1 MLKQDFNGFKE
12 FKEKLMNASEQV
24 SLEVCMERVEMWT
37 NKILDVINPLPGG
50 GCSIRDRS
58 FRNNI
63 ESNPRRQ
70 QRRRIDC

>member
-12 FKEKLMNASEQV
+12 FKEKLMNASGQV

-50 GCSIRDRS
+50 MQHS
-58 FRNNI
+58 
-63 ESNPRRQ
+63 
-70 QRRRIDC
+70 